1 MGTCAA
7 YFRESETVTFYEL
20 DPTVVD
26 IAQNL
31 FTYLDDSPA
40 TKHHVTGDARLQLAK
55 APDHSYDVILVDA
68 FSSDAIPTHLL
79 TREALALYESKLK
92 PNGRLILHVSSRYYA
107 LLGVIKATC
116 GEDWDVFYKR
126 QGGAGLQPF
135 QSASTFCELVRKGE
149 TAPVP
154 RQDGW
159 HPLAQYPEDGT
170 PWTDDYINTLLPLY
184 RMIKAAA
191 K

>member
-1 MGTCAA
+1 M
-7 YFRESETVTFYEL
+7 TFYEL
-20 DPTVVD
+20 DPAIVN
-26 IAQNL
+26 IAQQL
-31 FTYLDDSPA
+31 FTYLEDCPA
-40 TKHHVTGDARLQLAK
+40 TKHHVTGDARLQMAK
-55 APDHSYDVILVDA
+55 APDNSYDVILVDA

-79 TREALALYESKLK
+79 TREALALYERKLK

-116 GEDWDVFYKR
+116 GEDWDVFCKR
-126 QGGAGLQPF
+126 QGAAGLQPF
-135 QSASTFCELVRKGE
+135 QTPSTFCVLVRKGE

-154 RQDGW
+154 RQEGW
-159 HPLAQYPEDGT
+159 FSLAQHPEDGT

-184 RMIKAAA
+184 RMLKAAA